1 MRRRRRRLR
10 QWQRRAR
17 EIGLFELFCEMFLL
31 LLLLQVQRPDVLV
44 QLMIVPV
51 EELGTKKGRK
61 SDVLTR
67 DHDPFR
73 DAILRDAIFEFKA
86 FVSETSSDVG

>member
-1 MRRRRRRLR
+1 MADAAAAAAMTT
-10 QWQRRAR
+10 QGKGDGGCG
-17 EIGLFELFCEMFLL
+17 ELFELFCEMFLL
-31 LLLLQVQRPDVLV
+31 LYYSRCDVLA

-67 DHDPFR
+67 VHDPFR

>member
-67 DHDPFR
+67 VHDPFR

>member
-1 MRRRRRRLR
+1 MTT
-10 QWQRRAR
+10 QGKGDGGCG
-17 EIGLFELFCEMFLL
+17 ELFELFCEMFLL

-67 DHDPFR
+67 VHDPFR